1 MISKQVKE
9 EIGQLQTH
17 IRIKKERIAKLNRL
31 AKLNKNADLI
41 SEYDAIVKQAEDSIF
56 AILDSKELLDA
67 HNEQVILRSS
77 SKVRLMAKGLKSNL
91 CEADKQIEWLNNS
104 VEDDNIRISELEKS
118 DSKGTTGGII

>member
-17 IRIKKERIAKLNRL
+17 IRIKKERIAKLKRL